1 MEKTS
6 MMQQRVVGN
15 CHSTYRFV
23 HTYYKQWSKEYKQYR
38 KLISQLGND
47 NCEIPSHYYL
57 FIIRKTETSNG
68 GQFQIVRWRTCVMAR
83 PSFLDWV
90 HAHEHPK
97 WRPGS
102 GGDVRRRWNGRQIC
116 GKSRHSLPDAR
127 WEWER
132 IHLSSCPIQ
141 GDFQLEVSSTTIY
154 TAHF

>member
-15 CHSTYRFV
+15 CRTYRFV

-57 FIIRKTETSNG
+57 FIICKTETSNG

-97 WRPGS
+97 WRPAPAVTSDAAGTEDRYEC
-102 GGDVRRRWNGRQIC
+102 GG
-116 GKSRHSLPDAR
+116 SRHSLPDAR

>member
-1 MEKTS
+1 

-15 CHSTYRFV
+15 CRTYRFV

-57 FIIRKTETSNG
+57 FIICKTKTPNG

-102 GGDVRRRWNGRQIC
+102 GGDVDAAGTADRYVAKAAILCQMLGESERGYI
-116 GKSRHSLPDAR
+116 SLLVPYKV
-127 WEWER
+127 
-132 IHLSSCPIQ
+132 ISN
-141 GDFQLEVSSTTIY
+141 
-154 TAHF
+154 